1 MHTTAAGIR
10 KASPDGQRRDAIL
23 EQWLTDDSRLFQ
35 AKLSAC
41 RETWSL

>member
-1 MHTTAAGIR
+1 MQTRAARIR

-23 EQWLTDDSRLFQ
+23 EQWLTDDSRRFQ
-35 AKLSAC
+35 AKLSAS